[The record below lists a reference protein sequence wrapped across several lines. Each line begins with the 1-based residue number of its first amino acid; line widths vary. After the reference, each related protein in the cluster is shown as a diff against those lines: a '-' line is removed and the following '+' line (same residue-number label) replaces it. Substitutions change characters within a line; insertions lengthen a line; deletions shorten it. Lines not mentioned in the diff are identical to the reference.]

1 MLKLQRRLQSLEN
14 QLRLKR
20 GFTPYVHRIIFV
32 DGDGT
37 ETGFMVFSDDPELT
51 APYQSLV
58 GTA

>member
-1 MLKLQRRLQSLEN
+1 MLKLQRRLRSLEK
-14 QLRLKR
+14 QLGMKR

-37 ETGFMVFSDDPELT
+37 QTGFMVFSDDPELT